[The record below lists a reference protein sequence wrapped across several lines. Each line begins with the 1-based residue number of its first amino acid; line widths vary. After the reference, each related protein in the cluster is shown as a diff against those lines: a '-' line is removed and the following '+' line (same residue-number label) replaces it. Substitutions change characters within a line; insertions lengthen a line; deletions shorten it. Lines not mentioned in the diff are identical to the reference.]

1 MGQLLDHPKMPTK
14 KACKALRVKDN
25 LTPLEAVMWL
35 ARSLPAPM
43 LEGRS
48 RPSRGAG
55 TVATSRAA
63 VETSRRRW
71 RATLLQSGHGRSG
84 FEDLRARAWAA
95 AEASV
100 RARGGQEWPLI
111 SFR

>member
-1 MGQLLDHPKMPTK
+1 MEQLLDHPQMPTK

-55 TVATSRAA
+55 TVATSRN
-63 VETSRRRW
+63 ESC
-71 RATLLQSGHGRSG
+71 GGRDESQA
-84 FEDLRARAWAA
+84 L
-95 AEASV
+95 ASD
-100 RARGGQEWPLI
+100 APPKWPRP
-111 SFR
+111 FRL